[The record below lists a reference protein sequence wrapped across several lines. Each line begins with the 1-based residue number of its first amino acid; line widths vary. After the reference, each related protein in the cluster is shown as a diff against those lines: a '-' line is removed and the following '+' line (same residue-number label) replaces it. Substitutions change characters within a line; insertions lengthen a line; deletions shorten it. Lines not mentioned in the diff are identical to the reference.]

1 MPTYSH
7 GQGQI
12 YNTKW
17 NRFRD
22 CRAKTYAKA
31 NRKIVEIYV
40 FFEGHYQIK
49 LV

>member
-1 MPTYSH
+1 MARGKSTIQCET
-7 GQGQI
+7 GLEI
-12 YNTKW
+12 
-17 NRFRD
+17 
-22 CRAKTYAKA
+22 RAKTYAKA